1 MKYENVFLRDIPLF
15 MERDELF
22 WFVDKADAGIED
34 LLKTEDII
42 RIEIIDQ
49 PILARV
55 ISKDDSVTNNIY
67 LRSDMGALL
76 DSPDFS
82 ISADAAGQ
90 HTVLEN
96 SGRLGDDPGPLLNAV
111 INAAIGLKAFLA
123 DNNEKIDLE
132 SIDADTEGILFTLKN
147 EEMTLKKV
155 TGRNRPDLLCFGLFG
170 AGYGRPYDDE
180 LMQSLFSDFRSL
192 EEKI

>member
-76 DSPDFS
+76 
-82 ISADAAGQ
+82 
-90 HTVLEN
+90 
-96 SGRLGDDPGPLLNAV
+96 
-111 INAAIGLKAFLA
+111 
-123 DNNEKIDLE
+123 
-132 SIDADTEGILFTLKN
+132 
-147 EEMTLKKV
+147 
-155 TGRNRPDLLCFGLFG
+155 
-170 AGYGRPYDDE
+170 
-180 LMQSLFSDFRSL
+180 
-192 EEKI
+192 

>member
-76 DSPDFS
+76 DSADFS

-111 INAAIGLKAFLA
+111 INAAIGLKAFFA

-132 SIDADTEGILFTLKN
+132 SIDANTEGILFTLKN

-155 TGRNRPDLLCFGLFG
+155 TGRNRPELLCCGLFG
-170 AGYGRPYDDE
+170 AGYGRPYHDE
-180 LMQSLFSDFRSL
+180 LMQSLFPDFRSL